1 MMKKLGLIIFGLF
14 PVLALSAQN
23 RDLTFS
29 DAVNIGLN
37 DNAFMKNTRNNL
49 RAYKTDKSAQISSFT
64 PNLGITSGI
73 SQTSGPQNDP
83 VEGRINTTTSSFG
96 ASIGSSL
103 VIYNGNNRINSLK
116 SSSYR
121 LEGQELFIKRTEQ
134 DVINLVA
141 MQFLQV
147 LLDQE
152 LLKIS
157 EQNLITQERTLAEI
171 SGFVE
176 AGSRPEVDMYRQDA
190 DVKSFELLVIQA
202 KNTLTNDKAALAQT
216 LQLDIS
222 QDFVVV
228 RPDWNIDQ
236 IRVMILNLEELYNTA
251 LLARADYK
259 RGSTTENAAL
269 YDFKR
274 SFNGYLPVLSAFVTY
289 GSTYFDP
296 NDPNQNTD
304 PFLTQI
310 ENRRST
316 SYGLNITIPIW
327 DRLQSKNQRV
337 FNKVTYENATN
348 DLENLEKTIK
358 IEVQTAYNNFNDVK
372 AGYAVSLAQYD
383 AAKLA
388 YETQQESYS
397 VGLATQVELAIANA
411 SFVSAQ
417 SNLAQTG
424 YRLLFQKILLNYATG
439 ELTAEGINN

>member
-1 MMKKLGLIIFGLF
+1 MMKKFALIIFGLF
-14 PVLALSAQN
+14 PVLALTAQT

-29 DAVNIGLN
+29 DAVSIGLN

-49 RAYKTDKSAQISSFT
+49 RAYKSDKAAQISSFT
-64 PNLGITSGI
+64 PNLGITSEI
-73 SQTSGPQNDP
+73 SQTSGPQFDAEQGQFNS
-83 VEGRINTTTSSFG
+83 VTSSFR
-96 ASIGSSL
+96 ASIGSNL
-103 VIYNGNNRINSLK
+103 VIYNGNNRINSLR
-116 SSSYR
+116 SSSSR
-121 LEGQELFIKRTEQ
+121 LLGQELLIKRTEQ

-152 LLKIS
+152 LLKIA

-176 AGSRPEVDMYRQDA
+176 AGSRPEVDRYRQDA

-202 KNTLTNDKAALAQT
+202 KNTLTNDKAVLAQT
-216 LQLDIS
+216 LQLDSS

-251 LLARADYK
+251 LVARADYK
-259 RGSTTENAAL
+259 RSSTEENAFL
-269 YDFKR
+269 HDYKR
-274 SFNGYLPVLSAFVTY
+274 SFNGYLPVLSGFVTY

-296 NDPNQNTD
+296 NDPNQNTEK
-304 PFLTQI
+304 FLTQI

-316 SYGLNITIPIW
+316 SYGLNLTIPLW
-327 DRLQSKNQRV
+327 DRLQSRNARV
-337 FNKVTYENATN
+337 FNKVNYENASN

-383 AAKLA
+383 ASKLA

-397 VGLATQVELAIANA
+397 VGLATQVELAVANA
-411 SFVSAQ
+411 SFVNAQ